1 MRAVRRE
8 VGDDFH
14 LQVKISATE
23 NADAFLPWLRDGN
36 TIEDAVQVCV
46 WLEEA
51 GVDAIHVSAGST
63 LPPSGQPGRRA
74 SRCTSS
80 STTTT
85 G

>member
-1 MRAVRRE
+1 MRRE

-23 NADAFLPWLRDGN
+23 NADAFLPWLKNGN
-36 TIEDAVQVCV
+36 TIEDSTQVAR

-63 LPPSGQPGRRA
+63 FPHPDNPAGGASPRA
-74 SRCTSS
+74 RSCGA
-80 STTTT
+80 TTR
-85 G
+85 